1 MLKRFLPKENVFF
14 EFFER
19 QIALTIQGA
28 EEFLELVTKADNIQ
42 ERVERIKEIE
52 HQSDNVT
59 HECYSALRKTFIT
72 PFDRTEIIA
81 MIKKLDDIMD
91 ATDSAAERILIYEV
105 TEFLPEMKEIAVLLV
120 KAAIELQQALKM
132 LNKPKKRDTVLNS
145 CIIIHKLENSG
156 DDVLRK
162 GLARLFK
169 EEKDPINLIKYKE
182 ILQDLECATDFAEEV
197 ANLIEG
203 VILEED

>member
-1 MLKRFLPKENVFF
+1 MLKRFLPKEPVFF

-19 QIALTIQGA
+19 QIALTIKGA
-28 EEFLELVTKADNIQ
+28 EEFIELVTKADNIE

-59 HECYSALRKTFIT
+59 HECYSALRQTFIT

-81 MIKKLDDIMD
+81 LIKKLDDIMD

-105 TEFLPEMKEIAVLLV
+105 TEFLPEMKEIAQLLL

-132 LNKPKKRDTVLNS
+132 LNKPKKRDVVLNS
-145 CIIIHKLENSG
+145 CIIVHKLENSG
-156 DDVLRK
+156 DDFLRK

-169 EEKDPINLIKYKE
+169 EEKDPIKLIKYKE